1 MGDNSPP
8 AKRSRKSSVDLT
20 DLSKDD
26 LIKKYQKQQQYVEHL
41 ESKLGNTG
49 EDEKEKSQATE
60 SSRRENVLVMRL
72 ANKEQEIQDLAAQ
85 MNHIKKAQEDTAL
98 MSLRQA
104 SLDPGVNLLFGRM
117 REELQQTKDKLEQ
130 ANSDLSAWKFTPD
143 SQTGKKLMSRC
154 RTLLAENKDLGLQI
168 SQGKISQLEAELA
181 LQKKYSEELK
191 SSQDELNEFVIQL
204 DEEVEGMQGTIKV
217 LQQQLSSAKQDV
229 EKYKNLIEK
238 LNTNAGNNGVNC
250 SLNSPLKNHTEMS
263 ENGVTKSQNDAQCD
277 DTDSRVEI
285 DRTSCANTI
294 QNIAGSSE
302 LSENQ
307 DEEVASPQRSPG
319 TPLEEVQPVTPNSG
333 SDMPKSPGTPLYET
347 MDYTEDGAN
356 QQQLSVNAWEDRTSV
371 SAPINHDSHAVDDD
385 PDIKAHISAVT
396 PQEGGLNGP
405 NKTEESAKVV
415 YEVNDNRTPNHTSVT
430 EVKTDNFNHKPL
442 DDKEDIKNSTEETN
456 TAQADTP
463 PQKKEVKTPHE
474 TTTPEMPQQMIQ
486 EPALLAYFKNLM
498 SQPYVMPDGKTILPN
513 PMIPGAMVPGLT
525 LMPQAGDSNGA
536 VIANP
541 AAYPLTPEYIAQQN
555 AFMAMSQLMMLRGGI
570 PQGDPKIVDPALQA
584 RMMGV
589 LPQNGVLEESKPAE

>member
-371 SAPINHDSHAVDDD
+371 SAPINHDSH
-385 PDIKAHISAVT
+385 
-396 PQEGGLNGP
+396 
-405 NKTEESAKVV
+405 
-415 YEVNDNRTPNHTSVT
+415 
-430 EVKTDNFNHKPL
+430 
-442 DDKEDIKNSTEETN
+442 
-456 TAQADTP
+456 
-463 PQKKEVKTPHE
+463 
-474 TTTPEMPQQMIQ
+474 
-486 EPALLAYFKNLM
+486 
-498 SQPYVMPDGKTILPN
+498 
-513 PMIPGAMVPGLT
+513 
-525 LMPQAGDSNGA
+525 
-536 VIANP
+536 
-541 AAYPLTPEYIAQQN
+541 
-555 AFMAMSQLMMLRGGI
+555 
-570 PQGDPKIVDPALQA
+570 
-584 RMMGV
+584 
-589 LPQNGVLEESKPAE
+589 